1 MTAAPAGLQAYR
13 KIKKQHQLKRCD
25 QQSHTQVPDSAL
37 PLRRLRDKLEK
48 GCISSVERSVL
59 HVLES
64 QTAAQ
69 AQAAARAKAA
79 INRAAQADYEPLTV
93 AQTEARFKSR
103 ARAVEVAAAK
113 ARTLYTPEG
122 PQTEGQEANDPDAA
136 PRNFKR
142 QRTNKALSSQEYW
155 DCYFHRNQRNSRV
168 SKPEPAPQTCG
179 DDDEEEDQYDQDPL
193 SSGAEGSDSDSDCID
208 LDSDDNS
215 DKAEEGCA
223 GQQHQQHPQSFYKQP
238 VCIVTVASAFQQ
250 LVKFVKQLPPQVNED
265 KAAAHLTTFES
276 RKVLT
281 KSDLASAARRIWLAV
296 HPDKNCAPAAKE
308 ATVALGNLLNS
319 LKEKGAL

>member
-1 MTAAPAGLQAYR
+1 M
-13 KIKKQHQLKRCD
+13 
-25 QQSHTQVPDSAL
+25 
-37 PLRRLRDKLEK
+37 
-48 GCISSVERSVL
+48 
-59 HVLES
+59 
-64 QTAAQ
+64 
-69 AQAAARAKAA
+69 
-79 INRAAQADYEPLTV
+79 
-93 AQTEARFKSR
+93 
-103 ARAVEVAAAK
+103 
-113 ARTLYTPEG
+113 
-122 PQTEGQEANDPDAA
+122 
-136 PRNFKR
+136 
-142 QRTNKALSSQEYW
+142 
-155 DCYFHRNQRNSRV
+155 

-276 RKVLT
+276 RKVSSCQHTALLQNHFCVY
-281 KSDLASAARRIWLAV
+281 SDSSTGTSR
-296 HPDKNCAPAAKE
+296 
-308 ATVALGNLLNS
+308 GS
-319 LKEKGAL
+319 LYG